1 MDEIPGD
8 GENIVESRKLS
19 SPKIIMTVDENT
31 PAPFS
36 LCNKDIGSLPA
47 QYPSLPENVL
57 DFFKLDEKS
66 AVITGAASGIGYV
79 VAEAY
84 CQAGLKNLG
93 VIDYAENPV
102 SIDKLKAKFPK
113 VQISYSR
120 CDVRK
125 AEQVESSIKS
135 LHEQFGRIDIFVA
148 NAGIAWTAGPLI
160 DQENDDHWHNVMNVD
175 LNGVYYCAKHVG
187 RIFKQQGSGSLVM
200 TASMSAH
207 IVNVPQ
213 LQAGYNAAKAGVL
226 HLGKSLAVE
235 WAPFARVNTISPG
248 YIATELSDFV
258 PDDMK
263 NIWYSV
269 TPKGRQGLP
278 RELCGAYLFLG
289 SDASTYVTG
298 ADLRVDGGY
307 CAV

>member
-1 MDEIPGD
+1 
-8 GENIVESRKLS
+8 
-19 SPKIIMTVDENT
+19 MTVEET
-31 PAPFS
+31 IQLS
-36 LCNKDIGSLPA
+36 GSICNQEIGPLPA
-47 QYPSLPENVL
+47 KYPTLPDNVL
-57 DFFKLDEKS
+57 DFFKLNEKS
-66 AVITGAASGIGYV
+66 AVITGAVSGIGYA
-79 VAEAY
+79 VAESY
-84 CQAGLKNLG
+84 CQAGVKNLG
-93 VIDYAENPV
+93 IMDYAQNPV
-102 SIDKLKAKFPK
+102 SIDTLREKYPK
-113 VQISYSR
+113 VQIAFSH

-125 AEQVESSIKS
+125 AEQVEASIKA

-148 NAGIAWTAGPLI
+148 NAGIAWTAGPMI
-160 DQENDDHWHNVMNVD
+160 DQDNDNDWHNVMNVD

-213 LQAGYNAAKAGVL
+213 LQACYNAAKAGVL

-258 PDDMK
+258 PKETK
-263 NIWYSV
+263 NVWHSL
-269 TPKGRQGLP
+269 TPKGREGLP

-289 SDASTYVTG
+289 SDASTYVSG

-307 CAV
+307 CIV

>member
-1 MDEIPGD
+1 
-8 GENIVESRKLS
+8 
-19 SPKIIMTVDENT
+19 MTVDQT
-31 PAPFS
+31 PVS
-36 LCNKDIGSLPA
+36 LTNKDIGSLPA
-47 QYPSLPENVL
+47 AFPQLAPNVL
-57 DFFKLDEKS
+57 DLFLLTGKS
-66 AVITGAASGIGYV
+66 AVVTGGARGIGYV
-79 VAEAY
+79 ISEAY
-84 CQAGLKNLG
+84 CQAGVQNLAI
-93 VIDYAENPV
+93 IDYSDNPAA
-102 SIDKLKAKFPK
+102 IAQLKANFPK
-113 VQISYSR
+113 TTIAFHH

-125 AEQVESSIKS
+125 GAMVKEVIDEI
-135 LHEQFGRIDIFVA
+135 HRAFGRIDIFVA
-148 NAGIAWTAGPLI
+148 NAGIAWTGGPLI
-160 DQENDDHWHNVMNVD
+160 DTENDDEWHNVINVD
-175 LNGVYYCAKHVG
+175 LNGVYYCAKNVG
-187 RIFKQQGSGSLVM
+187 RIFREQGLGSLVM

-235 WAPFARVNTISPG
+235 WAPFARVNTVSPG

-258 PDDMK
+258 PEEQK
-263 NIWYSV
+263 NVWYSV

>member
-1 MDEIPGD
+1 
-8 GENIVESRKLS
+8 
-19 SPKIIMTVDENT
+19 MTIDNT
-31 PAPFS
+31 QPQS
-36 LCNKDIGSLPA
+36 LCNKDIGALPA
-47 QYPSLPENVL
+47 AFPTLHENVL
-57 DFFKLDEKS
+57 NLFLLTGKS
-66 AVITGAASGIGYV
+66 AAVTGGARGIGFV
-79 VAEAY
+79 ISEAY
-84 CQAGLKNLG
+84 CQAGVQNLAI
-93 VIDYAENPV
+93 IDYAPNDVVLEQ
-102 SIDKLKAKFPK
+102 LAERFPK
-113 VQISYSR
+113 TKITFHL

-125 AEQVESSIKS
+125 AEQVQSVIETI
-135 LHEQFGRIDIFVA
+135 HADFGQIDIFVA
-148 NAGIAWTAGPLI
+148 NAGIAWTSGPLI
-160 DQENDDHWHNVMNVD
+160 DQPDDRDWLNVIDVD

-187 RIFKQQGSGSLVM
+187 RIFRSQGFGSLVM

-226 HLGKSLAVE
+226 HLGKSLAIE
-235 WAPFARVNTISPG
+235 WAAFARVNTVSPG

-258 PDDMK
+258 PDEQK
-263 NIWYSV
+263 NIWYSM

-278 RELCGAYLFLG
+278 RELAGAYLYLG